1 MSADFK
7 KKFRRRLTYLPTFFS
22 ITIVLFLVG
31 LLGIV
36 ILKGYQIRRIMK
48 ENIVVRIL
56 FREDVKQEDMLAM
69 EKKFKAESFVKSA
82 RFISKEEGLKQW
94 QKDYSDDA
102 SKMLGFNPLPNTIDI
117 YFKEGYMQPD
127 SLNRLKQ
134 LLEKNDA
141 NVREVYYQEA
151 LVQQIDKITSTIGVI
166 LLSMSLIMGF
176 ISIILIHNTIRLT
189 LYARRFLIKSMQLV
203 GATQGFIR
211 GPFITRG
218 VLMGL
223 FSGLLAICAIG
234 LLIIMLL
241 HSYNLTEV
249 PELMQ
254 DNFQTGILFFSVILL
269 GILISGLSSYY
280 AINKYLKMKLDDL
293 F

>member
-1 MSADFK
+1 
-7 KKFRRRLTYLPTFFS
+7 
-22 ITIVLFLVG
+22 
-31 LLGIV
+31 
-36 ILKGYQIRRIMK
+36 MK

-56 FREDVKQEDMLAM
+56 FREDVKQDDMLAM
-69 EKKFKAESFVKSA
+69 EKRFKAQPFVKSA
-82 RFISKEEGLKQW
+82 RFISKEEGLRQW

-127 SLNRLKQ
+127 SLNRLKV

-151 LVQQIDKITSTIGVI
+151 LVQQIDKITSTIGAV
-166 LLSMSLIMGF
+166 LLAMSLIMGI

-218 VLMGL
+218 ILMGL
-223 FSGLLAICAIG
+223 LSGILAIGCIG
-234 LLIIMLL
+234 LLIFMLL
-241 HSYNLTEV
+241 RSYNLSEV

-254 DNFQTGILFFSVILL
+254 DNFQTAVLFFSVILL